1 MSKIRVYELA
11 KELNITSK
19 ELVSHLKDLDIDII
33 NHMSTL
39 DKEQAE
45 LILDLLGTSESQEEK
60 ENVNGLFVE
69 EDLIETKSSTGA
81 KKRGKK
87 NVDHRKRAK
96 RAKEDKSTNL
106 TDKQEQ
112 KKEIIIPSS
121 IKVGDLAGY
130 LEKSPSD
137 IIKKLMML
145 GIMATINQE
154 IDFET
159 ANIIIED
166 YGYIAIEEKEESIE
180 EKFFK
185 EEADRPEDLVK
196 RPPVITVMGHV
207 DHGKTSLLDAIRET
221 KVTEREAGGIT
232 QHIGAYTVE
241 VNGEQITFLD
251 TPGHEA
257 FTAMRSRGASIT
269 DIAILVVA
277 ADDGVMPQTVEA
289 INHAKA
295 ANVPIIVAINKI
307 DKPSASPDRV
317 KQELT
322 EHGLIPEEWGGDT
335 ICVNVSAL
343 TKEGID
349 NLLEMILLVAEMNEL
364 KANPNR
370 RAKGTIVEAE
380 LDKGR
385 GAVATLLIETGTIH
399 VGDSIVAG
407 SAYGKVRA
415 MVDDKG
421 KRVKKAGPSMPVEII
436 GLSEVPTAGDT
447 FYVVEDDKLARN
459 IAEKHKEAYRE
470 QHINQNQRLT
480 LDELFNK
487 IQEGEV
493 KDINIIIKADVQGS
507 IEALEQSLEKLSN
520 EEVRIT
526 AIHTGVGAISESD
539 VMLASASNAIII
551 GFNVRPDNNAV
562 NLAKKEKVEIRLYR
576 VIYDAIE
583 DMEDAMKGMLEPEY
597 REVVMGNAEVR
608 QIFKVPN
615 IGTIAGCHVTNGKIN
630 RNNQVRIIR
639 DGIVIHESTISSLK
653 RFKDDVREVASGYE
667 CGIGI
672 DRYNDLKVGDVI
684 EAFIMEEIPR

>member
-69 EDLIETKSSTGA
+69 EDLIETKSSTCA

-87 NVDHRKRAK
+87 NVDHKKRAK

-289 INHAKA
+289 IDHAKA
-295 ANVPIIVAINKI
+295 AKVPIIVAINKM
-307 DKPSASPDRV
+307 DKPQAHPDQV
-317 KQELT
+317 LQELT
-322 EHGLIPEEWGGDT
+322 KYGLVPEVWGGDT
-335 ICVNVSAL
+335 ICVPISAL
-343 TKEGID
+343 KAQGIEE
-349 NLLEMILLVAEMNEL
+349 LLEMILLTADMLEL

-370 RAKGTIVEAE
+370 LGIGTVVEAK
-380 LDKGR
+380 LDRGR
-385 GAVATLLIETGTIH
+385 GPVATLLVSNGTIKIGDPIV
-399 VGDSIVAG
+399 VGTTYGRIRSMTDEKSKLLTSAGPAKAVEITGLSDVPEAGDHFMVFEDEKTARLVAEERNIRKTDAEL
-407 SAYGKVRA
+407 SAGAVSLVSA
-415 MVDDKG
+415 LSDDK
-421 KRVKKAGPSMPVEII
+421 
-436 GLSEVPTAGDT
+436 
-447 FYVVEDDKLARN
+447 
-459 IAEKHKEAYRE
+459 
-470 QHINQNQRLT
+470 
-480 LDELFNK
+480 ELNL
-487 IQEGEV
+487 
-493 KDINIIIKADVQGS
+493 IIKGDVQGS
-507 IEALEQSLEKLSN
+507 IEALKSSLQKIN
-520 EEVRIT
+520 IDGVKINIIR
-526 AIHTGVGAISESD
+526 TGVGSVTETDIA
-539 VMLASASNAIII
+539 LASTSGSIII
-551 GFNVRPDNNAV
+551 GFNIRPRANILDYA
-562 NLAKKEKVEIRLYR
+562 KEKNIEVRLYSVIYKLLEDIEEAMTGMLDPEYEER
-576 VIYDAIE
+576 VIGE
-583 DMEDAMKGMLEPEY
+583 
-597 REVVMGNAEVR
+597 AEVR
-608 QIFKVPN
+608 NTFKASK
-615 IGTIAGCHVTNGKIN
+615 IGTIAGLYVTSGVINNSDSIRLIRDSIVIYNGKI
-630 RNNQVRIIR
+630 
-639 DGIVIHESTISSLK
+639 GSLR
-653 RFKDDVREVASGYE
+653 RFDDDVKEVREGFE
-667 CGIGI
+667 CGLTIKNF
-672 DRYNDLKVGDVI
+672 NDIKEGDLV
-684 EAFIMEEIPR
+684 ETYRMVEVKRNVL